1 MPMLR
6 STGLAW
12 NDTPICGSAVA
23 MTVPSR
29 FSIKNAVATRIEIAL
44 DFSKRGDIILDGQC
58 KFPCK
63 SADTKACVLAEQPC
77 LNTPYF
83 ALATSGRGI
92 ASTGKCMGYGWY
104 G

>member
-12 NDTPICGSAVA
+12 KDTPICGSAVA

-29 FSIKNAVATRIEIAL
+29 FSIKKAVATRIEIAL
-44 DFSKRGDIILDGQC
+44 DFWKSGDITFGGLR

-63 SADTKACVLAEQPC
+63 SADTKSGVLAEAIR
-77 LNTPYF
+77 LNAPYF
-83 ALATSGRGI
+83 ALATSGSGI
-92 ASTGKCMGYGWY
+92 ASTGKFMGYGWY